1 MAAVRADASGRER
14 QTGPGMGY
22 RRFTTA
28 EYSRLRNQ
36 HNIMVL
42 VGNGFD
48 IQVTRRY
55 ESRFSPRYPAFY
67 HYLLSRDFDSSNLVV
82 RQMATAKEEGRENW
96 SDVEA
101 AIGRLITIEGGWHS
115 ADAVYEAILAI
126 QAAFSEYL
134 ELVAPPDLLARVGKD
149 SAQGSLAVKSM
160 ADFIGDVA
168 SRSPTF
174 GSFAF
179 PGDTDH
185 YDLFNYLFVN
195 FNYTPLLDDYVFR
208 DAQQFR
214 PQAHKYADRNFQFRP
229 NPTNHPDGSGN
240 HETSWSSYVRS
251 EVIHPHGEQPIPR
264 SLLFGI
270 DAPDNL
276 APGIDPHRQLM
287 KPYWAMN
294 RIEYGHLF
302 CDTRLF
308 IIFGCSLGESDGWWW
323 RRVYE
328 ALNRQTEDGTPQSE
342 LIIYWWSP
350 VANPAAR
357 DEILETFFA
366 GVGRGSDEHEHERV
380 SVGDRI
386 QVVPY
391 TDERPPAFLA
401 TP

>member
-1 MAAVRADASGRER
+1 
-14 QTGPGMGY
+14 MGY
-22 RRFTTA
+22 RTFTTA
-28 EYSRLRNQ
+28 EYEKLRRQ

-55 ESRFSPRYPAFY
+55 ESQFSPRYLAFY
-67 HYLLSRDFDSSNLVV
+67 HYLLSRDFDFSNLVV
-82 RQMATAKEEGRENW
+82 QQMAAAKEVGQENW

-101 AIGRLITIEGGWHS
+101 AIGRLITPEGGWHP
-115 ADAVYEAILAI
+115 AQDVYEATLAI

-149 SAQGSLAVKSM
+149 SAEGSLAVKSM
-160 ADFIGDVA
+160 ADFIGDIA
-168 SRSPTF
+168 QRSETF

-179 PGDTDH
+179 PEETYH

-195 FNYTPLLDDYVFR
+195 FNYTPLLDDYVFL
-208 DAQQFR
+208 DAQQFQ
-214 PQAHKYADRNFQFRP
+214 PQAHKYADRNFMFWP
-229 NPTNHPDGSGN
+229 NPTGHTDGFGD
-240 HETSWSSYVRS
+240 HKTGWSSYLRS
-251 EVIHPHGEQPIPR
+251 EVIHPHGQQPIPR

-270 DAPDNL
+270 DAPDDL
-276 APGIDPHRQLM
+276 ASGRDPYRQLM

-302 CDTRLF
+302 FDTRLF
-308 IIFGCSLGESDGWWW
+308 IIFGCSLSKSDGWWW

-328 ALNRQTEDGTPQSE
+328 ALNRQTDDGEPLSE

-350 VANPAAR
+350 VASPVTR
-357 DEILETFFA
+357 DEVLGIFFT
-366 GVGRGSDEHEHERV
+366 GVACDLDEPERTSVEH
-380 SVGDRI
+380 RI
-386 QVVPY
+386 QVVVY
-391 TDERPPAFLA
+391 TDGSPPVFLA